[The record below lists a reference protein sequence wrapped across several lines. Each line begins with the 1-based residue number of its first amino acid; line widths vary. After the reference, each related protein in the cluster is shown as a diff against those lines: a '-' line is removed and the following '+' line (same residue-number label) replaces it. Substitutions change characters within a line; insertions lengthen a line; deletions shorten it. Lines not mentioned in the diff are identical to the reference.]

1 VIARDLKTFF
11 RREST
16 RMNANQEIG
25 WRGQQERIHAGLAPY
40 VVRSRRSRA
49 VTAVTAILHVI
60 LIKMAKYLVTGAG
73 GFIGSN
79 IVHFLVARGEEVRGL
94 DNLSHSRAENIAD
107 IRHKFDFREADVTDL
122 NAMRSACE
130 GMDFIL
136 HQGAVGSVPRSID
149 DPVGTNHSNVSGT
162 LTVFQ
167 AAREKGIKR
176 VVYASSSSVYG
187 DTPTLPKRE
196 SMAADPISPYAVSKY
211 AGELYA
217 QTFSR
222 LMQLE
227 TVSLRYFNVFGPRQ
241 HPSSEYAAVIPK
253 FIRQML
259 DGQQPTIFG
268 DGLQTRDFTYID
280 NVISINLLACHA
292 PAEKVSGRV
301 FNVATG
307 KSFSLNELYAML
319 QELTGF
325 SKPALYAASRAGDV
339 HDSLADV
346 TPAQTAM
353 GYKTLVDF
361 KEGLRKTVDWYKA
374 EEQAASS

>member
-1 VIARDLKTFF
+1 
-11 RREST
+11 
-16 RMNANQEIG
+16 
-25 WRGQQERIHAGLAPY
+25 
-40 VVRSRRSRA
+40 
-49 VTAVTAILHVI
+49 
-60 LIKMAKYLVTGAG
+60 MAKYLVTGAA

-79 IVHFLVARGEEVRGL
+79 IVHYLVARGDEVRGL

-107 IRHKFDFREADVTDL
+107 IRHKFDFRQADVTDL
-122 NAMRSACE
+122 EAMRSACD
-130 GMDFIL
+130 GMDYVL
-136 HQGAVGSVPRSID
+136 HQGAVGSVPRSIE
-149 DPVGTNHSNVSGT
+149 DPIGTNHANVTGT
-162 LTVFQ
+162 LTIFQ

-196 SMAADPISPYAVSKY
+196 SMPAAPISPYAVSKY

-217 QTFSR
+217 QTFSGI
-222 LMQLE
+222 MELE

-253 FIRQML
+253 FVRQML
-259 DGQQPTIFG
+259 SGEQPTILG
-268 DGLQTRDFTYID
+268 DGTQTRDFTYIE
-280 NVISINLLACHA
+280 NVISINLLACHS

-307 KSFSLNELYAML
+307 KSYSLNELYKML

-325 SKPALYAASRAGDV
+325 SKPALYAPPRTGDV
-339 HDSLADV
+339 HDSLADI
-346 TPAQTAM
+346 TPAESAM

-361 KEGLRKTVDWYKA
+361 KEGLKRTVDWYKN
-374 EEQAASS
+374 ESLVGAAGHRSAG

>member
-1 VIARDLKTFF
+1 
-11 RREST
+11 
-16 RMNANQEIG
+16 
-25 WRGQQERIHAGLAPY
+25 
-40 VVRSRRSRA
+40 
-49 VTAVTAILHVI
+49 
-60 LIKMAKYLVTGAG
+60 MAKYLVTGAA

-79 IVHFLVARGEEVRGL
+79 IVHYLVARGEEVRGV
-94 DNLSHSRAENIAD
+94 DNLSHSRPENIAD
-107 IRHKFDFREADVTDL
+107 IRKKFDFRQADVTDL
-122 NAMRSACE
+122 EAMRSACQ
-130 GMDFIL
+130 GMDYVL

-149 DPVGTNHSNVSGT
+149 DPIGTNRANVGGT
-162 LTVFQ
+162 ITLFQ
-167 AAREKGIKR
+167 AAREKGVKR

-196 SMAADPISPYAVSKY
+196 NMPANPISPYAVSKY

-222 LMQLE
+222 IMQLE

-253 FIRQML
+253 FIRLML
-259 DGQQPTIFG
+259 DGRQPTIFG

-301 FNVATG
+301 FNVAAG
-307 KSFSLNELYAML
+307 KSFKLNQLYAML

-325 SKPALYAASRAGDV
+325 SQPPLYAPARTGDV
-339 HDSLADV
+339 HDSLADIS
-346 TPAQTAM
+346 PAETAM
-353 GYKTLVDF
+353 GYTILVDF
-361 KEGLRKTVDWYKA
+361 KAGLQRTVDWYRTEA
-374 EEQAASS
+374 SASSGRQVIGSSV

>member
-1 VIARDLKTFF
+1 
-11 RREST
+11 
-16 RMNANQEIG
+16 
-25 WRGQQERIHAGLAPY
+25 
-40 VVRSRRSRA
+40 
-49 VTAVTAILHVI
+49 
-60 LIKMAKYLVTGAG
+60 MAKYLVTGAA

-79 IVHFLVARGEEVRGL
+79 IVHYLVARGEQVRGV
-94 DNLSHSRAENIAD
+94 DNLSHSRSENIAD
-107 IRHKFDFREADVTDL
+107 IRNKFDFRQADVTDL

-130 GMDFIL
+130 GMDYVL

-149 DPVGTNHSNVSGT
+149 DPIGTNHSNVGGT
-162 LTVFQ
+162 ITVFQ

-196 SMAADPISPYAVSKY
+196 DMPADPISPYAVSKY

-217 QTFSR
+217 QNFSR
-222 LMQLE
+222 IMQLE

-259 DGQQPTIFG
+259 DGRQPTIFG
-268 DGLQTRDFTYID
+268 DGLQTRDFTYIE

-292 PAEKVSGRV
+292 PADKVTGRV

-307 KSFSLNELYAML
+307 KSYSLNELYRML

-325 SKPALYAASRAGDV
+325 SKPALYAPARTGDV
-339 HDSLADV
+339 HDSLADII
-346 TPAQTAM
+346 PAQTAM
-353 GYKTLVDF
+353 GYKTLVEF
-361 KEGLRKTVDWYKA
+361 KDGLRRTVDWYQK
-374 EEQAASS
+374 ESVQTSIGMSGHIS